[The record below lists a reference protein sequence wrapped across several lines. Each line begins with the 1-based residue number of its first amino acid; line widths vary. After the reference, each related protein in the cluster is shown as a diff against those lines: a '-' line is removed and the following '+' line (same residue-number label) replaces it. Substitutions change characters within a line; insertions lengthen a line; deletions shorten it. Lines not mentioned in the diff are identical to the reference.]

1 MLRITWWN
9 QSVCLDMAQDG
20 SGSFGTNDTS
30 QRDSKKGWTKAED
43 KILEDYLQEHGEG
56 NWGLV
61 PENTGL
67 TRSGKSCR
75 SRWVNFLRPN
85 LKKEAFSVHE
95 ERQIAELHRLL
106 GNKWAR
112 IAAELPGR
120 TDSEI
125 KNYWNTR
132 LKRQKRA
139 GLAIFPSEVCQEHQ
153 TSNSS
158 PPQSFSSFL
167 ASPQPT
173 HPYTSSFFNPVG
185 SPTLN
190 DPSPS
195 ILNNSFFNN
204 QLTLFRDN
212 KGGVALSLVGSNRS
226 ISSSCPA
233 PNKEHEE
240 SEHGVESFEA
250 ELSNLLNNY
259 PSNMPLDVPLPEWE
273 DLNPVCTNEEHIYEF
288 K

>member
-1 MLRITWWN
+1 
-9 QSVCLDMAQDG
+9 MAQDG
-20 SGSFGTNDTS
+20 SGSFGTNDMS

-85 LKKEAFSVHE
+85 LKKEAFSVYE
-95 ERQIAELHRLL
+95 ERQIAELHRWL

-112 IAAELPGR
+112 IAAKLPGR

-139 GLAIFPSEVCQEHQ
+139 GLAIFPSEVRQEHQ
-153 TSNSS
+153 PSNSS
-158 PPQSFSSFL
+158 PPQSSSSIL
-167 ASPQPT
+167 ASFQPP

-195 ILNNSFFNN
+195 MLNNSFFNN

-226 ISSSCPA
+226 VSSSCPA

-250 ELSNLLNNY
+250 ELSSLLNNY
-259 PSNMPLDVPLPEWE
+259 PSNMPLNVPLLEWE
-273 DLNPVCTNEEHIYEF
+273 DLNPVCTNEEHIHEF

>member
-9 QSVCLDMAQDG
+9 QSLCLDMAQDG
-20 SGSFGTNDTS
+20 SGSFATNDMS
-30 QRDSKKGWTKAED
+30 QRGSKKGWTEAED
-43 KILEDYLQEHGEG
+43 KILEDYLQEHGER
-56 NWGLV
+56 NWSLV

-85 LKKEAFSVHE
+85 LKKEAFSVDE
-95 ERQIAELHRLL
+95 ERQIAKLHRWL

-112 IAAELPGR
+112 IAAKLPGR

-139 GLAIFPSEVCQEHQ
+139 GLAIFPSEVRQEHQ
-153 TSNSS
+153 PSNSS
-158 PPQSFSSFL
+158 PPQSFSSLL
-167 ASPQPT
+167 ASFQPPR
-173 HPYTSSFFNPVG
+173 PYTSSFFNPVG

-195 ILNNSFFNN
+195 ILDNSFFNN

-226 ISSSCPA
+226 FSSSCPA

-240 SEHGVESFEA
+240 SGHGVESIDA
-250 ELSNLLNNY
+250 ELSSLLNNY

-273 DLNPVCTNEEHIYEF
+273 ELNPVCTNEERIREF

>member
-1 MLRITWWN
+1 
-9 QSVCLDMAQDG
+9 MAQDG
-20 SGSFGTNDTS
+20 SGSFGTNDMS

-43 KILEDYLQEHGEG
+43 KILKDYLQEHGEG

-85 LKKEAFSVHE
+85 LKKEAFSVYE
-95 ERQIAELHRLL
+95 ERQIAELHRWL

-112 IAAELPGR
+112 IAAKLPGR

-139 GLAIFPSEVCQEHQ
+139 GLAIFPSEVRQEHQ
-153 TSNSS
+153 PSNSS

-167 ASPQPT
+167 ASLQPP
-173 HPYTSSFFNPVG
+173 HPYTSSFFKPVG

-226 ISSSCPA
+226 VPSSCPA
-233 PNKEHEE
+233 PNKGEDYMVMESASMSEHEE

-250 ELSNLLNNY
+250 ELSSLLNNY

-273 DLNPVCTNEEHIYEF
+273 DLNPVC

>member
-139 GLAIFPSEVCQEHQ
+139 GLAIFPSE
-153 TSNSS
+153 
-158 PPQSFSSFL
+158 
-167 ASPQPT
+167 
-173 HPYTSSFFNPVG
+173 
-185 SPTLN
+185 
-190 DPSPS
+190 
-195 ILNNSFFNN
+195 
-204 QLTLFRDN
+204 LTLFRDN

>member
-1 MLRITWWN
+1 
-9 QSVCLDMAQDG
+9 MAQDG
-20 SGSFGTNDTS
+20 SGSFGTNDMS

-43 KILEDYLQEHGEG
+43 KILKDYLQEHGEG

-85 LKKEAFSVHE
+85 LKKEAFSVYE
-95 ERQIAELHRLL
+95 ERQIAELHRWL

-112 IAAELPGR
+112 IAAKLPGR

-139 GLAIFPSEVCQEHQ
+139 GLAIFPSE
-153 TSNSS
+153 
-158 PPQSFSSFL
+158 
-167 ASPQPT
+167 
-173 HPYTSSFFNPVG
+173 
-185 SPTLN
+185 
-190 DPSPS
+190 
-195 ILNNSFFNN
+195 
-204 QLTLFRDN
+204 LTLFRDN

-226 ISSSCPA
+226 VPSSCPA
-233 PNKEHEE
+233 PNKGEDYMVMESASMSEHEE

-250 ELSNLLNNY
+250 ELSSLLNNY

-273 DLNPVCTNEEHIYEF
+273 DLNPVC